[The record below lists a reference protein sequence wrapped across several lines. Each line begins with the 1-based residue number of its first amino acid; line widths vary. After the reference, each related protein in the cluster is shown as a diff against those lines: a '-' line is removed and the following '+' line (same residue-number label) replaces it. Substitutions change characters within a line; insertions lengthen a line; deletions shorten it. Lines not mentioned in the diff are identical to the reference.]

1 MGSDSDAKR
10 PGLQLVAAG
19 AIRNIL
25 QGNAEEIEQLVARA
39 YQAHHQHQT
48 VNPDSYF
55 LRFPD
60 SDRNRIIA
68 LPAAIATPEL

>member
-25 QGNAEEIEQLVARA
+25 QGNAEEIEQLVR
-39 YQAHHQHQT
+39 HQM
-48 VNPDSYF
+48 
-55 LRFPD
+55 
-60 SDRNRIIA
+60 DRQLSRK
-68 LPAAIATPEL
+68 PR